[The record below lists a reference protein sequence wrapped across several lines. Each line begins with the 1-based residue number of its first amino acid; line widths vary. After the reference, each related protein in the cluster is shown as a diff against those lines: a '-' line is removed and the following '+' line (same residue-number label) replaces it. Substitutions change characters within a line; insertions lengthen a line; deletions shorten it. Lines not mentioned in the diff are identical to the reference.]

1 MLYGRALYPLALNLA
16 KTQGLEDASVADI
29 HQQYGNH
36 LYAKG
41 EYDAAMQQ
49 FVQTI
54 GHLQPSYVIRKV
66 CRPHGQISTH
76 LDWRHVVP

>member
-1 MLYGRALYPLALNLA
+1 MLYTRSLYPLALNLA
-16 KTQGLEDASVADI
+16 KTQGLDESSVAGI

-36 LYAKG
+36 LYNKG

-49 FVQTI
+49 YIQTI

-66 CRPHGQISTH
+66 V
-76 LDWRHVVP
+76 LFFFL